1 MLTDRIDGQNLNT
14 SLPPG
19 VSSACQ
25 RFTKKAQAPAVN
37 QSVLHVHFM
46 NRQYENLDKYIIPR
60 SIAACPHNLQFD
72 RFYTFFAIPLA
83 LQPAP
88 ADAFLA

>member
-37 QSVLHVHFM
+37 QSVLHVHFKQ
-46 NRQYENLDKYIIPR
+46 RQYKNLNKCIIPR

-72 RFYTFFAIPLA
+72 RFYSL
-83 LQPAP
+83 LS
-88 ADAFLA
+88 L